1 MWVIK
6 HWDEL
11 KKKYGNDFSL
21 KTAAIDFSEKY
32 GRSMK
37 QQVKDFLA
45 SLLRS
50 IFRRRQS

>member
-21 KTAAIDFSEKY
+21 KIAALDFSEKF
-32 GRSMK
+32 GKSVM
-37 QQVKDFLA
+37 QQVKEFLV
-45 SLLRS
+45 SLLKAVL
-50 IFRRRQS
+50 RRNRA